1 MIHTIKKIDYKNAKF
16 TEDEMLDYCK
26 KMGMKLSPSDLEK
39 IKKVAKPKKVNK

>member
-16 TEDEMLDYCK
+16 TEDELLDYCK
-26 KMGMKLSPSDLEK
+26 KMGMKLSQDDLEK